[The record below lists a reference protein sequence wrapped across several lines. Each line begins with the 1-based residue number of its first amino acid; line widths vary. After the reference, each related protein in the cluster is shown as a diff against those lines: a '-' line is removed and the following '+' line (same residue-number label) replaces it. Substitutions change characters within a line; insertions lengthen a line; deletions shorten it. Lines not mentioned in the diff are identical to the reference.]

1 MSRDVDLVRER
12 EWNIDWLSF
21 TLFGLT
27 LALTLFGIL
36 MIYSATRSANLAI
49 RQAMWLCISLVA
61 FVVVARVHYAE
72 LMRINRYVYF
82 AVIALLIAVLAPFI
96 GKVVNGAR
104 SWIPVGPLGSF
115 QPSEFSKIGIVVT
128 LGTLLRNSHLYERH
142 EVVPALVHVGLPVFL
157 ILLQPDFGT
166 AMVFIVVLFAMLYI
180 GGTDIRWLVGMLA
193 VGAAAAPVL
202 IKYGLRDYQRQRL
215 LVFLDPYS
223 DPLRSGWNV
232 IQSLVSVGS
241 GRLLGKG
248 LFGSTQGRLGFL
260 PEHHNDFIFALIA
273 EEFGFV
279 GSFMILAT
287 YAIVLL
293 LGLKVAL
300 DAKDYYGR
308 CIAAGVVS
316 MYLAHVMINVG
327 MAVGLMP
334 VTGIPLPFV
343 SSGGSSLLTNWI
355 GLALLVNVHSR
366 RTRLSFR

>member
-1 MSRDVDLVRER
+1 MDQVRGR
-12 EWNIDWLSF
+12 EWNIDWLSVA
-21 TLFGLT
+21 LCGLT
-27 LALTLFGIL
+27 LALTAFGIV
-36 MIYSATRSANLAI
+36 MIYSATRSTNLAI
-49 RQAMWLCISLVA
+49 RQAVWLCISLVA
-61 FVVVARVHYAE
+61 FAITVRINYVE
-72 LMRINRYVYF
+72 FMRINRYVYF
-82 AVIALLIAVLAPFI
+82 GVIALLVLVLVPFI

-115 QPSEFSKIGIVVT
+115 QPSEFAKVGIVVT
-128 LGTLLRNSHLYERH
+128 LGTLLRNSHLYKRH
-142 EVVPALVHVGLPVFL
+142 EVLPAIVHVGIPVLL

-166 AMVFIVVLFAMLYI
+166 AMVFIVVLFVMLFV
-180 GGTDIRWLVGMLA
+180 GGTDIRWLLGMLITG
-193 VGAAAAPVL
+193 VGATPVL

-241 GRLLGKG
+241 GRLFGKG

-260 PEHHNDFIFALIA
+260 PEHHNDFIFALVA

-279 GSFMILAT
+279 GSFLVLLV
-287 YAIVLL
+287 YAAILL
-293 LGLKVAL
+293 LGIKVAF

-316 MYLAHVMINVG
+316 MYMAHVMINVG
-327 MAVGLMP
+327 MVVGLMP

-355 GLALLVNVHSR
+355 GLGLLINVYKHR
-366 RTRLSFR
+366 VRLIFR